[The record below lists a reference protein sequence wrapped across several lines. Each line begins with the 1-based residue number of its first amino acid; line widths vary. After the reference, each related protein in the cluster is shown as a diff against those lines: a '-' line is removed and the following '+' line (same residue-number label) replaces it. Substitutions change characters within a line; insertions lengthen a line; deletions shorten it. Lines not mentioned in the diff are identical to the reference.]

1 MMIPRWIRRLLHSRI
16 ILPASAMVLGM
27 CGLASPAAAQ
37 YPCPAPG
44 PNDRVVGMHNPGP
57 GLLPYPICVQA
68 NNGPAAPPAAPRV
81 VNTYASIAWHPDVE
95 DVWLEGNFDGP
106 NGAEP
111 KALEACRRA
120 MGDGCQSIG
129 EWNNSTMVIARDW
142 NGYLHRGWGEN
153 AEIARREALD
163 GCSREQPLPCEIVGT
178 FGSGRQRA
186 QPDMRRDRKLYG
198 AGAWVDGPAR
208 DQRTQAWI
216 ATGHLNEAAAANA
229 AVDACQQANPG
240 QTCVYWAVAGNGVIQ
255 TFMREDGP
263 SALPERDRRRAEQ
276 AMRRHCANLGVTCRA
291 QAAYDSRRRGLFVHD
306 FGTGRAQ

>member
-1 MMIPRWIRRLLHSRI
+1 MMWQRLADRLRSRAF
-16 ILPASAMVLGM
+16 LAALGLIV
-27 CGLASPAAAQ
+27 GSLGFAAPAAAQ

-44 PNDRVVGMHNPGP
+44 PNDRVVGTHSPGP
-57 GLLPYPICVQA
+57 GLLPYPICVPA
-68 NNGPAAPPAAPRV
+68 NNGPAPPPAPARAV
-81 VNTYASIAWHPDVE
+81 DTYASIAWHPDVE

-106 NGAEP
+106 NGAVP

-129 EWNNSTMVIARDW
+129 EWSNSSMAIARDW
-142 NGYLHRGWGEN
+142 NGYLHRGWGQDGG
-153 AEIARREALD
+153 IAREAALEACRRD
-163 GCSREQPLPCEIVGT
+163 QPLPCEIVGT

-198 AGAWVDGPAR
+198 AGAWVEGLDRG
-208 DQRTQAWI
+208 QRTQAWI
-216 ATGHLNEAAAANA
+216 ATGLLNENDAANA
-229 AVDACQQANPG
+229 AIAACQEANPG
-240 QTCVYWAVAGNGVIQ
+240 LTCVYWAISGNGVVQ

-263 SALPERDRRRAEQ
+263 SALPERDERRALR
-276 AMRRHCANLGVTCRA
+276 AMREHCATLGVTCRA